1 MRTQR
6 PGSTAGWT
14 ATSTATWTAAAVLA
28 AVFLVLGLHTGGVA
42 AQRPGGQGDGG
53 PLWISESR
61 LDDGRHLLVVVD
73 QTGRHAAVYHIDGAA
88 GTLTLRSTRDISWDL
103 MIDDFN
109 AQEPKPATL
118 RKSMQLPPPEQAR

>member
-14 ATSTATWTAAAVLA
+14 ATSTAAWTAAAVLA
-28 AVFLVLGLHTGGVA
+28 AVFLGLHTGGVA

-118 RKSMQLPPPEQAR
+118 RKSMQLPPPEQPR